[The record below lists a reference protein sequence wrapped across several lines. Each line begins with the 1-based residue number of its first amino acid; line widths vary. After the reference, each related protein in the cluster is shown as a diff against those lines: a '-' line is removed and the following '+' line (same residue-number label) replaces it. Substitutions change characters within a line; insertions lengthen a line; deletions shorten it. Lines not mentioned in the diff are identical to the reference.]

1 MPENFISQLFGGVL
15 ASLISQPLIW
25 LLFAVAVAA
34 SFLRMFSRNIKGRFG
49 EWALSKILH
58 NRCGQECVV
67 LDDVT
72 LVVSEGDTTQVDHIV
87 IAPTGIFVV
96 ETKFY
101 KGRIYGKESDKQWTQ
116 KIFKSTYKFQNP
128 FRQNYKHVKAIEA
141 LLPNVGLAN
150 IHSLV
155 VMLGECEWASKDRP
169 AALFTSGWKAA
180 DYINDMIASGQK
192 VLDVEEASARLQSL
206 RLQRGLRTNRDHIE
220 NLRRNNEV

>member
-1 MPENFISQLFGGVL
+1 MPDGPRQSLRCPPTPERHQSQRKRSETGH
-15 ASLISQPLIW
+15 
-25 LLFAVAVAA
+25 
-34 SFLRMFSRNIKGRFG
+34 RKRDKRF
-49 EWALSKILH
+49 
-58 NRCGQECVV
+58 

-72 LVVSEGDTTQVDHIV
+72 LVVSEGDTTQIDHIV
-87 IAPTGIFVV
+87 VAPTGIFVV

-116 KIFKSTYKFQNP
+116 KIFKNTYKFQNP

-141 LLPNVGLAN
+141 LLPNIGLAN
-150 IHSLV
+150 IHSVV

-206 RLQRGLRTNRDHIE
+206 RLNVSRKAGRGGRTIAEAVNRHSAPDFPFFAA
-220 NLRRNNEV
+220 